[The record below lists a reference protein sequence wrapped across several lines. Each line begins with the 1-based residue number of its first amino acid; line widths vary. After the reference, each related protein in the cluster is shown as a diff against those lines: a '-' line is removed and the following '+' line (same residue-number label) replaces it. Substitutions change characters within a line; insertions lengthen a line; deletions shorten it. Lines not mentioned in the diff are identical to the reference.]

1 MSLHFQCFALLPQA
15 LTQSPQQG
23 RPAADHMARLPDQV
37 MTWSHNMYSLSP
49 SSLRQ
54 CPPRFTR
61 HVLQRF
67 HHTIVNWLTD
77 HPRPPTAAYRSLQ
90 RASVLVFMRVF
101 YFLWKNGSEIGVS
114 LTTSWAADIT
124 LPAFARVR
132 CVHLDITI
140 TKSHRR
146 ASDYNPTIGGRN
158 GDLRGTKFDLS
169 TI

>member
-61 HVLQRF
+61 HVLQRYLP
-67 HHTIVNWLTD
+67 HNCKLT
-77 HPRPPTAAYRSLQ
+77 HRS
-90 RASVLVFMRVF
+90 S
-101 YFLWKNGSEIGVS
+101 
-114 LTTSWAADIT
+114 TTSHSGLQEPPEGICFGFYACFLFFVKRWFRNRSVFNHI
-124 LPAFARVR
+124 LSGRYN
-132 CVHLDITI
+132 
-140 TKSHRR
+140 
-146 ASDYNPTIGGRN
+146 ASSIGAGSLCTSRYNDHQIPQASQWLQPHNRW
-158 GDLRGTKFDLS
+158 
-169 TI
+169 

>member
-67 HHTIVNWLTD
+67 PHTIVNWLTD

-101 YFLWKNGSEIGVS
+101 YFLWKKWFRNRSEFNHILSGRYNASSIGAGS
-114 LTTSWAADIT
+114 LCTSRYNVHHIPQASQWQQAA
-124 LPAFARVR
+124 FM
-132 CVHLDITI
+132 
-140 TKSHRR
+140 
-146 ASDYNPTIGGRN
+146 NN
-158 GDLRGTKFDLS
+158 
-169 TI
+169 